1 MEIVGLHIAVAKAT
15 SWCGVIGWRNGCCAL
30 IGACRCHEIKYL
42 FATKGPTPKI
52 TKLMIIIVVLI
63 SDLI

>member
-1 MEIVGLHIAVAKAT
+1 MEIVGLYIAVAKAT

-42 FATKGPTPKI
+42 FATKDPYQ
-52 TKLMIIIVVLI
+52 IVNHNKQYLI
-63 SDLI
+63 SKNKK